1 MEDRLPS
8 GRRGG
13 QGGGFVFVMGSG
25 MTQEWIWLVL
35 GVLVALVAYQQWRI
49 YQIERDSKR
58 REELFQIVAENAA
71 DMIALVDV
79 KGRRLYNSP
88 AYKKILGYSPA
99 ELSETSAFEQIHP
112 DDRFKVLEAAREAR
126 QSGVGKKMEYRI
138 RHKNGS
144 WKVLESLA
152 STVRNEK
159 GEVEKLVI
167 VNRDVTARKQ
177 AEEQLEH
184 NSFHDALT
192 GLPNRRLFLDRL
204 GLSFIRTQ
212 RRPESHYAVLFVD
225 VDGFKTFNETMGTGA
240 GDQVIVEMGRRMAA
254 ALREEDTVARPQAV
268 GAHIDAVLSRL
279 GGDEFTVLLD
289 GITDPS
295 DAMRI
300 ANRVQVAVA
309 IPILI
314 EGRAVCIA
322 ASVGIALST
331 TPHRNAEDLLQDAD
345 TAMRRAKALGG
356 SRCELF
362 DEAMQTQAVNRLKL
376 ESELR
381 TAVSEGQFRVLY
393 QPVVALKTR
402 QITGFEALLRWAH
415 PQQGLIA
422 PDKFLEA
429 AEETGLMISIGQWVM
444 MEACRQMR
452 KWQVKYAAGPLGIA
466 INLSAR
472 QLAHAT
478 LINDVRDAI
487 HASGIGAGS
496 LQLEMSESLAMAD
509 PKLTSR
515 VLSQLRGLGVRVTLQ
530 EFGTGHSSLSEL
542 RHFSVE
548 AMKIDR
554 PLVHELLADSGTC
567 DIVEL
572 MITLARK
579 MNVRSIA
586 EGVETVKHLD
596 RLQELGCQF
605 GQGHLFSPPVEAS
618 AAEQLLSQQTVR
630 LQATGATAP

>member
-1 MEDRLPS
+1 MN
-8 GRRGG
+8 
-13 QGGGFVFVMGSG
+13 
-25 MTQEWIWLVL
+25 QEWIWLVL
-35 GVLVALVAYQQWRI
+35 GVLVGLVAYQQWRI
-49 YQIERDSKR
+49 YAVERDLKR
-58 REELFQIVAENAA
+58 REELFQIMAENAA

-112 DDRFKVLEAAREAR
+112 DDRFKVLEAARDAR
-126 QSGVGKKMEYRI
+126 QTGVGKKMEYRI

-152 STVRNEK
+152 STVRNDK

-167 VNRDVTARKQ
+167 VNRDVTARNQ

-212 RRPESHYAVLFVD
+212 RKPESHYAVLFVD
-225 VDGFKTFNETMGTGA
+225 IDGFKVFNDTMGAGA

-254 ALREEDTVARPQAV
+254 ALREEDTVARPQIV
-268 GAHIDAVLSRL
+268 GGHIDAVLSRL

-289 GITDPS
+289 GIADPS

-314 EGRAVCIA
+314 EGRAVCVS

-331 TPHRNAEDLLQDAD
+331 TPHRNAGDLLQDAD

-356 SRCELF
+356 SRCEVF
-362 DEAMQTQAVNRLKL
+362 DEAMHTQAVNRLRL
-376 ESELR
+376 EAELR
-381 TAVSEGQFRVLY
+381 TAVSEGQFHVLY

-402 QITGFEALLRWAH
+402 QIMGFEALLRWAH

-429 AEETGLMISIGQWVM
+429 AEDTGLMISIGQWVM

-452 KWQVKYAAGPLGIA
+452 KWQVKYAAAGHLNIA

-472 QLAHAT
+472 QFTYANLVSD
-478 LINDVRDAI
+478 IRDVI
-487 HASGIGAGS
+487 HSSGIGPGS

-515 VLSQLRGLGVRVTLQ
+515 VLTPLRNMGVRVTLQ

-548 AMKIDR
+548 AVKIDR
-554 PLVHELLADSGTC
+554 ALVHELLADSGTC

-572 MITLARK
+572 MITLARR

-596 RLQELGCQF
+596 RLQELGCQL
-605 GQGHLFSPPVEAS
+605 GQGYLFSVPVEAS
-618 AAEQLLSQQTVR
+618 AAEKLLAQQSAH
-630 LQATGATAP
+630 LQTTGAAAQ

>member
-1 MEDRLPS
+1 M
-8 GRRGG
+8 
-13 QGGGFVFVMGSG
+13 M
-25 MTQEWIWLVL
+25 QEWTWLVI
-35 GVLVALVAYQQWRI
+35 VALVVLVGYQRLRFNEIQ
-49 YQIERDSKR
+49 RDSKK

-126 QSGVGKKMEYRI
+126 SSGVGKKMEYRI

-152 STVRNEK
+152 SAVRNDR
-159 GEVEKLVI
+159 GEVTKLVI
-167 VNRDVTARKQ
+167 VNRDITARKQ

-204 GLSFIRTQ
+204 GLSFIRIQ
-212 RRPESHYAVLFVD
+212 HKRGAHYAVLLVD
-225 VDGFKTFNETMGTGA
+225 VDGFKVFNETMGASA
-240 GDQVIVEMGRRMAA
+240 GDQVIVEVGRRMAA
-254 ALREEDTVARPQAV
+254 ALREEDTVARPQDP

-289 GITDPS
+289 GIVEPS
-295 DAMRI
+295 DAMRVATRI
-300 ANRVQVAVA
+300 QVAVA

-314 EGRAVCIA
+314 EGRAVCIS

-331 TPHRNAEDLLQDAD
+331 TPHLNAEDLLQDAD

-356 SRCELF
+356 SRCEVF
-362 DEAMQTQAVNRLKL
+362 DEAMHTQAVNRLKL

-381 TAVSEGQFRVLY
+381 TAVEQGQFQVHY

-422 PDKFLEA
+422 QDKFLEA
-429 AEETGLMISIGQWVM
+429 AEDTGLMISIGQWVM
-444 MEACRQMR
+444 VEACRQMR
-452 KWQVKYAAGPLGIA
+452 KWQVKYAAAGPLNIA

-472 QLAHAT
+472 QLAHVN
-478 LINDVRDAI
+478 LVSDIRDAI
-487 HASGIGAGS
+487 HASGIGPGTV
-496 LQLEMSESLAMAD
+496 QLELSENIAMTD
-509 PKLTSR
+509 PKLTSK
-515 VLSQLRGLGVRVTLQ
+515 VLSQLRSMGVRVTLQ
-530 EFGTGHSSLSEL
+530 EFGTGHSSLSKL

-548 AMKIDR
+548 AMKMDR
-554 PLVHELLADSGTC
+554 PLVHELLADSDTC

-605 GQGHLFSPPVEAS
+605 GQGCLFSPPVEAS
-618 AAEQLLSQQTVR
+618 AAEKLLAQQSAQ
-630 LQATGATAP
+630 LQASGAAAQ

>member
-1 MEDRLPS
+1 M
-8 GRRGG
+8 
-13 QGGGFVFVMGSG
+13 
-25 MTQEWIWLVL
+25 QEWIWLVL
-35 GVLVALVAYQQWRI
+35 GALVALIAYQQCRI
-49 YQIERDSKR
+49 YEIHRRSKN

-112 DDRFKVLEAAREAR
+112 DDRFKVLEAARDAR

-152 STVRNEK
+152 STVRNDK

-204 GLSFIRTQ
+204 GLSYIRAH
-212 RRPESHYAVLFVD
+212 RKPESHYAVLFID
-225 VDGFKTFNETMGTGA
+225 IDGFKVLNETLGVGA

-254 ALREEDTVARPQAV
+254 ALREEDTVARPQTE

-289 GITDPS
+289 GITDPT

-314 EGRAVCIA
+314 EGRAVCVS
-322 ASVGIALST
+322 ASVGISLST
-331 TPHRNAEDLLQDAD
+331 TTHRSAEDLLQDAD

-356 SRCELF
+356 SRCEVF
-362 DEAMQTQAVNRLKL
+362 DEAMHMRAVNRLKL
-376 ESELR
+376 EAELR
-381 TAVSEGQFRVLY
+381 TAVSEGQFHLCY

-429 AEETGLMISIGQWVM
+429 AEGTGLMISIGQWVM

-452 KWQVKYAAGPLGIA
+452 KWQVRYIAAGPLSIA

-472 QLAHAT
+472 QLAHPS
-478 LINDVRDAI
+478 LVSEIRDVV
-487 HASGIGAGS
+487 HASGIGPGS
-496 LQLEMSESLAMAD
+496 LQLELSESLAMAD
-509 PKLTSR
+509 PKLTSS
-515 VLSQLRGLGVRVTLQ
+515 VLTQLRSMGIRVTLQ

-554 PLVHELLADSGTC
+554 LLVHELLADSGTC

-596 RLQELGCQF
+596 RLRELGCQF
-605 GQGHLFSPPVEAS
+605 GQGYLFSPPVEAS
-618 AAEQLLSQQTVR
+618 AVEKLLSQQSAQ
-630 LQATGATAP
+630 LQASGAAAQ

>member
-1 MEDRLPS
+1 MI
-8 GRRGG
+8 
-13 QGGGFVFVMGSG
+13 
-25 MTQEWIWLVL
+25 QEWIWLVFAA
-35 GVLVALVAYQQWRI
+35 LVVLVAYQRVRFN
-49 YQIERDSKR
+49 QIQRQSKN
-58 REELFQIVAENAA
+58 REELFQIVTENAA

-99 ELSETSAFEQIHP
+99 ELGETSAFEQIHP

-126 QSGVGKKMEYRI
+126 RSGVGKTMEYRI

-144 WKVLESLA
+144 WKVLESVA
-152 STVRNEK
+152 SVVRNEK
-159 GEVEKLVI
+159 GEVAKLVI
-167 VNRDVTARKQ
+167 VNRDITGRRL
-177 AEEQLEH
+177 AEEQAEH
-184 NSFHDALT
+184 NSYHDALT

-212 RRPESHYAVLFVD
+212 RKPDSHYAVLFVD
-225 VDGFKTFNETMGTGA
+225 VDSFKIFNDTMGGGA
-240 GDQVIVEMGRRMAA
+240 GDQVIVEIGRRMAA
-254 ALREEDTVARPQAV
+254 ALREVDTVARPQTP
-268 GAHIDAVLSRL
+268 GASIDTVLSRL
-279 GGDEFTVLLD
+279 GGDEFTILLD
-289 GITDPS
+289 GIADPS

-314 EGRAVCIA
+314 DERAVCMS

-331 TPHRNAEDLLQDAD
+331 TPHLNAEDLLLDAD

-362 DEAMQTQAVNRLKL
+362 DEAMQNQAVNRLKL

-381 TAVSEGQFRVLY
+381 TAVEEGQFHVYY

-402 QITGFEALLRWAH
+402 QIKGFEALLRWAH
-415 PQQGLIA
+415 PQQGMIA
-422 PDKFLEA
+422 ADKFLEV
-429 AEETGLMISIGQWVM
+429 AEDTGLLVEIGGWAM

-452 KWQVKYAAGPLGIA
+452 KWQVQYSAAGPLSLS

-472 QLAHAT
+472 QLAYVDLAKD
-478 LINDVRDAI
+478 IRDTI
-487 HASGIGAGS
+487 HTSGIEPGS
-496 LQLEMSESLAMAD
+496 LQLEMSDNLAMAH
-509 PKLTSR
+509 PKLTFS
-515 VLSQLRGLGVRVTLQ
+515 VLSQLRSLGVRVILQ
-530 EFGTGHSSLSEL
+530 EFGTGHFSLSEL
-542 RHFSVE
+542 RHFPVE

-554 PLVHELLADSGTC
+554 LLVHELLADSGSC

-572 MITLARK
+572 IITLAHK
-579 MNVRSIA
+579 MNVRVIA

-605 GQGHLFSPPVEAS
+605 GQGHLFSPPVDAS
-618 AAEQLLSQQTVR
+618 GAEKLLSRQSA
-630 LQATGATAP
+630 QASGAGAR

>member
-1 MEDRLPS
+1 M
-8 GRRGG
+8 
-13 QGGGFVFVMGSG
+13 QG
-25 MTQEWIWLVL
+25 WIWLVL
-35 GVLVALVAYQQWRI
+35 AALVVLVGYQRLRFNEIQR
-49 YQIERDSKR
+49 QSKN

-99 ELSETSAFEQIHP
+99 ELGETSSFEQIHP
-112 DDRFKVLEAAREAR
+112 EDRFKVLEAAREAR

-152 STVRNEK
+152 SVVRNEK
-159 GEVEKLVI
+159 GEVVKLVI
-167 VNRDVTARKQ
+167 VNRDITERRW

-184 NSFHDALT
+184 NSYHDALT

-212 RRPESHYAVLFVD
+212 RKPDSQYAVLFVD
-225 VDGFKTFNETMGTGA
+225 VDGFKVFNDTMGASA
-240 GDQVIVEMGRRMAA
+240 GDQVIVEMGKRMAA
-254 ALREEDTVARPQAV
+254 ALRAEDTVARPQAPE
-268 GAHIDAVLSRL
+268 ARIDAVLSRL
-279 GGDEFTVLLD
+279 GGDEFTILLD
-289 GITDPS
+289 GIADPS

-300 ANRVQVAVA
+300 ANRIKVAVA

-314 EGRAVCIA
+314 EGRAVCIS

-331 TPHRNAEDLLQDAD
+331 PTHQQAEELLQDAD

-381 TAVSEGQFRVLY
+381 TAEEENQFRVYY

-402 QITGFEALLRWAH
+402 QIAGFEALLRWVH
-415 PQQGLIA
+415 PEQGVIA
-422 PDKFLEA
+422 ADKFLEA
-429 AEETGLMISIGQWVM
+429 AEDTGLMISIGQWM
-444 MEACRQMR
+444 MLEACRQLR
-452 KWQVKYAAGPLGIA
+452 KWQLKYAAGPLSIA

-472 QLAHAT
+472 QFEHKG
-478 LINDVRDAI
+478 LITDIRDAI
-487 HASGIGAGS
+487 HASGVDPGS
-496 LQLEMSESLAMAD
+496 VQVEMSEKLAMAN
-509 PKLTSR
+509 PRLTSS
-515 VLSQLRGLGVRVTLQ
+515 VLSQLRSAGVRVTLQ
-530 EFGTGHSSLSEL
+530 EFGSGHSSLSEL
-542 RHFSVE
+542 RHFPVE

-554 PLVHELLADSGTC
+554 PLVREVLADSGTC
-567 DIVEL
+567 DVVEL
-572 MITLARK
+572 IITLARK
-579 MNVRSIA
+579 MNVRVIA
-586 EGVETVKHLD
+586 DGIETARHLE
-596 RLQELGCQF
+596 RLQKLGCHF
-605 GQGHLFSPPVEAS
+605 GQGFLFSPPVEAS
-618 AAEQLLSQQTVR
+618 AAEKLLSRQIVQP
-630 LQATGATAP
+630 QASGAVAH